1 MKHIKD
7 IFFDLDR
14 TIWDFETNSKKVL
27 EWLYQEYNLNRY
39 FDAFPLFY
47 KKYQS
52 VNDAMWQQYYKK
64 EVTKDDVRLLRFYH
78 TIGEEQKMCEQMSQ
92 DYIELSVQ
100 QTAVFPYS
108 YEILETLKQRGYKL
122 HIITNGFREVQFN
135 KLNNCKLTPFFET
148 VSTSED
154 AKYHKP
160 HRQAFLYALNQAK
173 TDASQSAMVG
183 DDLQTDISGA
193 KEVGML
199 SIYFNPK
206 RYNTE
211 HNADVEV
218 FDLRS
223 LEKVFL

>member
-1 MKHIKD
+1 MKRIQD

-14 TIWDFETNSKKVL
+14 TLWDFETNSKTVL
-27 EWLYQEYNLNRY
+27 KLLYQEYNLNRY
-39 FDAFPLFY
+39 FDVFPLFY
-47 KKYQS
+47 KKYQV
-52 VNDAMWQQYYKK
+52 VNDTMWQQYYRKK
-64 EVTKDDVRLLRFYH
+64 ISKEEVHLLRFYN
-78 TIGEEQKMCEQMSQ
+78 TIEEEQKMCEQISQ
-92 DYIELSVQ
+92 EYLELSVQ
-100 QTAVFPYS
+100 QTTVLPHTHEVLA
-108 YEILETLKQRGYKL
+108 TLKRRGYKL

-160 HRQAFLYALNQAK
+160 HIQAFLYALQQAK
-173 TDASQSAMVG
+173 TVASKAAMVG

-193 KEVGML
+193 KEAGML
-199 SIYFNPK
+199 GIYFNPK
-206 RYNTE
+206 RYSTA
-211 HNADVEV
+211 HNADIEV